1 MALVKKQWA
10 AKKERRI
17 EKITIRYEDGTEK
30 EIESGLVV
38 TFSPAPNEEEC
49 EIIQMESKHFT
60 GMQWYM
66 LARALGEAL
75 YLNDLEAPDGRRVKE
90 AGNDQRF
97 A

>member
-1 MALVKKQWA
+1 MALVQKQWA
-10 AKKERRI
+10 AKEERRI

-38 TFSPAPNEEEC
+38 TFSPDPNEEEC
-49 EIIQMESKHFT
+49 EIIQMESKNFT

-75 YLNDLEAPDGRRVKE
+75 YLNDLDFPTEDE
-90 AGNDQRF
+90 
-97 A
+97 